1 MVKENVKVQPRR
13 SPTPDVVI
21 GENTIDSH
29 QVQRRLVVVENRRYW
44 SVIARARQ
52 QSISC
57 ESVTAAPPIT
67 APTCDDVSN
76 KSLIKLMKPPV
87 AGGAPSAIGR
97 LMSYSNLCN
106 VRLLPC
112 MRLPQN
118 DALRQVVIYCFRLN
132 RVAETIL
139 KIVLLAGVCFT
150 ASTCQKFLPRRGV
163 VALTFFRRYKHSD

>member
-13 SPTPDVVI
+13 SPTPDVAVI
-21 GENTIDSH
+21 GESAIDSH

-44 SVIARARQ
+44 SVIARASQ

-57 ESVTAAPPIT
+57 ESVTAARPIT

-76 KSLIKLMKPPV
+76 KSLIKLMKAPV

-106 VRLLPC
+106 VRL
-112 MRLPQN
+112 
-118 DALRQVVIYCFRLN
+118 F
-132 RVAETIL
+132 
-139 KIVLLAGVCFT
+139 VCGDYHRMT
-150 ASTCQKFLPRRGV
+150 LYDKS
-163 VALTFFRRYKHSD
+163 